1 MSRYVSESCLSPFL
15 DLDSSALKAL
25 LPKATVQSL
34 QRFGYRLTPDATGED
49 GASTPIRDETLSHYG
64 LRYLEKAE
72 LRSIENRDVIDA
84 GSFDGS
90 SARFFLQNHP
100 IQRVFCFEPDPANFA
115 HLMNDSQA
123 ELSSGRI
130 VATQVA
136 LSNRMGL
143 AIMSPA
149 GMGSSRAKA
158 ELVAEPR
165 IVVRSKTIDVFLKDF
180 PEANIGLIK
189 LDVEGDAVLA
199 LQGAVQTIRTHRPVL
214 IVSFYHTPQEFAETP
229 PYLLDTFP
237 APGAPQR
244 DVCRERL
251 GLAPE
256 TRVILLAVH
265 KSSNKRKGFSL
276 AAQALA
282 KLAVADDGAHDI
294 CVAVLG
300 SVDKDALSDLALPFK
315 VVSLGFISEEEQKS
329 VIYKAADVC
338 LVPSLQESLSVVAS
352 DSIRNGTPVVCFKSS
367 GLQSFVRHKA
377 NGYTA
382 SAFDTDDLSRG
393 LQWALFDCD
402 ARATR
407 SAAAE
412 TGQELFA
419 PENNIERYEQIIDH
433 AIRNHAAQ
441 DFDTETFEEL
451 TNLFQCV
458 GQDSRYR
465 HVVRRHLEKSL
476 KKTKVG

>member
-1 MSRYVSESCLSPFL
+1 MSQKMLEAIGLSAAYRAIWAEAQMSDDKSGPRPFARFSARLEAESIELLELSEKLSRYVSESCLSPFL

-25 LPKATVQSL
+25 LPKATVKSL

-100 IQRVFCFEPDPANFA
+100 VQRVFCFEPDPANFA
-115 HLMNDSQA
+115 HLMNDSLA

-158 ELVAEPR
+158 ELVEEPR
-165 IVVRSKTIDVFLKDF
+165 IVVRSKTIDGFLKDF

-189 LDVEGDAVLA
+189 LDVEGDGVLA

-237 APGAPQR
+237 EYSFRVRKVAP
-244 DVCRERL
+244 
-251 GLAPE
+251 
-256 TRVILLAVH
+256 
-265 KSSNKRKGFSL
+265 
-276 AAQALA
+276 
-282 KLAVADDGAHDI
+282 
-294 CVAVLG
+294 
-300 SVDKDALSDLALPFK
+300 
-315 VVSLGFISEEEQKS
+315 
-329 VIYKAADVC
+329 
-338 LVPSLQESLSVVAS
+338 
-352 DSIRNGTPVVCFKSS
+352 
-367 GLQSFVRHKA
+367 
-377 NGYTA
+377 
-382 SAFDTDDLSRG
+382 
-393 LQWALFDCD
+393 
-402 ARATR
+402 
-407 SAAAE
+407 
-412 TGQELFA
+412 
-419 PENNIERYEQIIDH
+419 
-433 AIRNHAAQ
+433 
-441 DFDTETFEEL
+441 
-451 TNLFQCV
+451 NLFKE
-458 GQDSRYR
+458 
-465 HVVRRHLEKSL
+465 HVMIGVP
-476 KKTKVG
+476 KTT